1 MMNLRNLGSQ
11 ESLGVK
17 YIDGMCAKY
26 CWKLWFEN
34 DWYFCNITESL
45 WFLMGS
51 RNKFPITSYSQ
62 FRRSRTQMFV
72 KIGVL
77 KNLTQLFCREYCKFF
92 KNSVYIENLRWLLFF
107 QFDKVTVQHWA
118 SADFLF
124 LIKNTMWDG
133 FY

>member
-1 MMNLRNLGSQ
+1 
-11 ESLGVK
+11 
-17 YIDGMCAKY
+17 
-26 CWKLWFEN
+26 
-34 DWYFCNITESL
+34 
-45 WFLMGS
+45 MGS

-77 KNLTQLFCREYCKFF
+77 KNLTQLFCREYCKIF

-124 LIKNTMWDG
+124 LIKKTMWDG